1 MRLYVQLL
9 LWLESTV
16 AVVAY
21 LTTAAV
27 LLSQIVAREVF
38 VTSIEGGA
46 KIAIF
51 GAIIAGCLGLVIATG
66 ENAHLRPTFAD
77 RVLPAKWGARF
88 GDVVSALLHL
98 GLAYYAILFVQQS
111 HEYGD
116 MAEIIR
122 WPLWVIQLV
131 FPYMFVSSAF
141 KHLVFAF
148 QPEWKPRPILRD

>member
-1 MRLYVQLL
+1 MRLFVQLL
-9 LWLESTV
+9 LWLESAV

-27 LLSQIVAREVF
+27 LLGQILAREVF
-38 VTSIEGGA
+38 VTSIEGGS

-77 RVLPAKWGARF
+77 RVLPAKWGGRF

-98 GLAYYAILFVQQS
+98 GLAYYAFVFVAES
-111 HEYGD
+111 RAFGD
-116 MAEIIR
+116 VAEIIR
-122 WPLWVIQLV
+122 WPLWIVQLV